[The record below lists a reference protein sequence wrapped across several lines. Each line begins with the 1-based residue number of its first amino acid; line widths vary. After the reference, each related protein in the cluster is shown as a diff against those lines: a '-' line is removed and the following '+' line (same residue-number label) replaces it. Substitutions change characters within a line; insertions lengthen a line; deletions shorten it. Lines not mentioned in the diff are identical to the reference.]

1 MRSNAAKFA
10 LSFSATLAAAGI
22 ALAAAFWLRPGL
34 NPLRAQSRTASGSGS
49 SGSSSASGTSGS
61 SGSSS
66 SSGASGSSGPDA
78 SALPAGW
85 EDNGIFSKWYP
96 QAYQKLRT
104 MTLAQKVGQVM
115 LARCPGNGAAQ
126 ARDYQP
132 AGYVLF
138 ARDFSGKTAAQVR
151 AADASYQ
158 AASKIPMLLSV
169 DEEGGTVVRISSN
182 PRLASSPF
190 RSPRQVYNAGGL
202 AAIRADTAK
211 KAALLESLG
220 LNLNLAPVADV
231 SRNPSDYIYP
241 RALGLSAAATGRYV
255 AAVVETARQA
265 GISSTLKHFPG
276 YGDNKNTHTG
286 ISIDRRPY
294 STFETSDF
302 IPFEDGIAAGAES
315 VLVSHNIVTCM
326 DKDAPASLSPAVH
339 QILRQ
344 TLHFTGVIMT
354 DDLSMDAVKLY
365 AHGKDPT
372 VQALLA
378 GNDLLLTDDLPAS
391 CKAVT
396 EAVEDGTVP
405 ESTLDRAVWRVLAWK
420 YAEGMLK

>member
-10 LSFSATLAAAGI
+10 LSFSVTLAAAGI
-22 ALAAAFWLRPGL
+22 ALAAVFWLRPGL
-34 NPLRAQSRTASGSGS
+34 NPLRAQSRTASGSGP
-49 SGSSSASGTSGS
+49 SGPSGPSGQSGS
-61 SGSSS
+61 SGSS
-66 SSGASGSSGPDA
+66 GASAPPSSAVP
-78 SALPAGW
+78 ALPAGW
-85 EDNGIFSKWYP
+85 EDNGVFSKWYP
-96 QAYQKLRT
+96 QAYRKLQT
-104 MTLAQKVGQVM
+104 MTLSQKVGQVM
-115 LARCPGNGAAQ
+115 LARCPENGAAQ
-126 ARDYQP
+126 AREYQP
-132 AGYVLF
+132 GGYVLF
-138 ARDFSGKTAAQVR
+138 ARDFSGKNAAQVR
-151 AADASYQ
+151 AATASYQ
-158 AASKIPMLLSV
+158 AASKIPMLLST

-190 RSPRQVYNAGGL
+190 RSPRRVYDAGGL

-231 SRNPSDYIYP
+231 SRNPGDYIYP

-302 IPFEDGIAAGAES
+302 IPFENGIAAGAES

-326 DKDAPASLSPAVH
+326 DADTPASLSPAVH
-339 QILRQ
+339 KILRQ
-344 TLHFTGVIMT
+344 TLRFTGVIMT

-365 AHGKDPT
+365 AHGKDPS

-391 CKAVT
+391 CAAVT
-396 EAVEDGTVP
+396 AAVEDGTVP
-405 ESTLDRAVWRVLAWK
+405 QATLDRAVWRVLAWK